1 MGSGVIALGGG
12 GGGGVGRIRI
22 NTAAG
27 GFHRAG
33 LFSPNPSTGAIATR

>member
-1 MGSGVIALGGG
+1 MGSTFAFGGG

-22 NTAAG
+22 NTAPG

-33 LFSPNPSTGAIATR
+33 LFSPNPSTGSISTR

>member
-1 MGSGVIALGGG
+1 MAPAFGGY

-22 NTAAG
+22 NAAPG

-33 LFSPNPSTGAIATR
+33 LFSPIPSTGAIVTR